1 VNRRIVFLA
10 AMSLV
15 TALAGRS
22 GVAQAAGAGSP
33 PVPPP
38 GGEAKAGAPF
48 GPAEQA
54 TLEKEFAVKMN
65 VSVADAHSAFAD
77 SASIMDFQQAQMAD
91 SRFGAVWVSYEGGYK
106 VHARYTSLGDA
117 TSSGAVTAL
126 EKKLNR
132 PIERHGGGT
141 SASVLDRVRR
151 QLVAA
156 NAEFGIDSVAGMV
169 ETNADLSKLGVAIDP
184 TAVRRQTTSVT
195 IVAESTSGGDIYSW
209 PPGSPGWTPACVAG
223 FVIGSNPS
231 PGVNLRGFV
240 TAGHCGPFSGNS
252 GYVSGTAI
260 QQSANVA
267 PLARSCGP
275 IDSEAIRSLS
285 SPTNLDEF
293 AFDKRT
299 YPHPT
304 INFQIANGWYHGQP
318 TLKAGLFQN
327 GATGSNTGVVGG
339 PNNLDYGSGN
349 NRGSTPYCSAN
360 QVTGLYYNNLS
371 FSGDSGGPIFLSYAG
386 GWFLAATHVGGP
398 AGGAAGTRVGTFVGD
413 IALPAGW
420 WICRMAQPCN

>member
-1 VNRRIVFLA
+1 VNRRFVVLA
-10 AMSLV
+10 AIGLI
-15 TALAGRS
+15 TALATRPE
-22 GVAQAAGAGSP
+22 VARAAGAGSP
-33 PVPPP
+33 PVPPSD
-38 GGEAKAGAPF
+38 GAKAGAPF
-48 GPAEQA
+48 GPADQA

-65 VSVADAHSAFAD
+65 VSPADAKSAFND
-77 SASIMDFQQAQMAD
+77 SAAIADFQLAQAANP
-91 SRFGAVWVSYEGGYK
+91 RFGAVWVSYEGGYK
-106 VHARYTSLGDA
+106 VHVRYTSLGDA
-117 TSSGAVTAL
+117 VSAGPVTEL

-141 SASVLDRVRR
+141 SAAVLDRVRR
-151 QLVAA
+151 QLATA
-156 NAEFGIDSVAGMV
+156 NVQFGIDNVAGVV
-169 ETNADLSKLGVAIDP
+169 ETNADLAKLGVVIDQ
-184 TAVRRQTTSVT
+184 TAVRPQTATVV
-195 IVAESTSGGDIYSW
+195 IAAESTSGGDIYSW
-209 PPGSPGWTPACVAG
+209 PPGFSGWTPACVAG

-252 GYVSGTAI
+252 GYVSGTSI

-275 IDSEAIRSLS
+275 FDSEAIRSLS

-293 AFDKRT
+293 GFDKRT

-304 INFQIANGWYHGQP
+304 INFQIAGGWYHGQP

-339 PNNLDYGSGN
+339 PNNLDYGGGN
-349 NRGSTPYCSAN
+349 PRGSTPYCAAN

-371 FSGDSGGPIFLSYAG
+371 FSGDSGGPIFLSYGG

-398 AGGAAGTRVGTFVGD
+398 AGGAPGIRVGTFVGD

-420 WICRMAQPCN
+420 WICRTAQPCN